1 MPLSQEERRP
11 LIEKIRSFPAELKT
25 VLASIPDEYLTAR
38 PRPAE
43 WSIAQ
48 VVHHLAD
55 AHMNAYVRFKLVL
68 VEDYPTFKPYE
79 QVDWAETP
87 EAVGSNVQDSVS
99 ILQGLHNRW
108 TMLMDSL
115 TPEQW
120 ERKGL
125 HPDLGE
131 ISLEGLLEG
140 YERHGRNHLEQI
152 DQTFKAAVIQRTQRF
167 FKCVFPGEVTEDEYS
182 LLSYVLYHHGDMSYR
197 QIAVVMSQ
205 LRGGYYLD
213 YLYYEYDQT
222 EPTFQVNAA
231 DAQNLWQ
238 RLLDCGF
245 KEWNG

>member
-1 MPLSQEERRP
+1 MPLNQEERRS
-11 LIEKIRSFPAELKT
+11 LIEKIRSFPVELKI
-25 VLASIPDEYLTAR
+25 VLASIADEYLTAR

-108 TMLMDSL
+108 TMLMDTL
-115 TPEQW
+115 APEQW

-140 YERHGRNHLEQI
+140 YERHSQNHMNQI
-152 DQTFKAAVIQRTQRF
+152 QETLKA
-167 FKCVFPGEVTEDEYS
+167 
-182 LLSYVLYHHGDMSYR
+182 VL
-197 QIAVVMSQ
+197 
-205 LRGGYYLD
+205 
-213 YLYYEYDQT
+213 
-222 EPTFQVNAA
+222 
-231 DAQNLWQ
+231 QN
-238 RLLDCGF
+238 RSDS
-245 KEWNG
+245 